1 MGITR
6 KEKKTF
12 PDELSAA
19 SFTIETVLNVW
30 GTNSTLQEKKATLEV
45 AAFDLHS
52 EWTEKWTQEVI
63 LAPNAATELYSSEL
77 PGQPKRTKD
86 SEVPKTIIVSARLL
100 DETGAVLGRYS
111 NWYVQSHY
119 QLTIS
124 RSTRNVVRVCIYNSE
139 LTLHFSVPLTSCRSV
154 TIILGLNPS
163 STLRSRT

>member
-1 MGITR
+1 M
-6 KEKKTF
+6 F

-19 SFTIETVLNVW
+19 SFTIETILNVW

-52 EWTEKWTQEVI
+52 EWTEKWTQEVT
-63 LAPNAATELYSSEL
+63 LAPNAATELYSNEL

-111 NWYVQSHY
+111 NWYVQNCY

-124 RSTRNVVRVCIYNSE
+124 RSVRNVVCVYIYNSE
-139 LTLHFSVPLTSCRSV
+139 LTLHFSLSVASCRSV
-154 TIILGLNPS
+154 TIILGPNPS